1 MSTIFFGLLLIVLAF
16 LGSPLFSIIGAIAL
30 LAFTAVDIDTSAII
44 VEMYRLASQPTLIA
58 IPLFT
63 FAGYILAESNTPK
76 RLVALSQAF
85 FGWIQGGL
93 AIVALVSCA
102 IFTAFTGASGVTII
116 ALGGLLYPILLKEGY
131 NEKFSL
137 GLLTTSGSL
146 GLLFPPSLPL
156 ILYSMV
162 ASNSRTIGGMT
173 PDVTI
178 DKLFVAGIVPGI
190 LLVTI
195 LSIYSIRQGK
205 RAKVQTI
212 PFNWQRVKSA
222 VKDAAWEIPLPF
234 LIIGGIYGGFFT
246 ATEAAAVTA
255 FYVLIVEVFIY
266 KDLKLFSDIPRIM
279 QESMVLVGA
288 ILVILGCAMGLT
300 NYLIDEEVPM
310 KLFALIQQFISSRV
324 VFLILLNI
332 FLLIVG
338 MMMDIFSAIIVVVP
352 LIIPI
357 ATAYEINPVH
367 LGIIF
372 LTNLEIGYLT
382 PPVGLNL
389 FISSFRFEKPVSQV
403 VRAVLPYI
411 GVLLIALILITYIP
425 ELSLFMVDFFG
436 VK

>member
-1 MSTIFFGLLLIVLAF
+1 METILIALLLIALAF
-16 LGSPLFSIIGAIAL
+16 FGSPLFSIIGAIAL
-30 LAFTAVDIDTSAII
+30 LAFHAIEIDTSAII

-63 FAGYILAESNTPK
+63 FAGYVIAESKTPK

-85 FGWIQGGL
+85 FGWIPGGL

-116 ALGGLLYPILLKEGY
+116 ALGGLMYPILLQQKY
-131 NEKFSL
+131 SEKFSL

-156 ILYSMV
+156 ILYAMV
-162 ASNSRTIGGMT
+162 ASNSRTMGGSV

-178 DKLFVAGIVPGI
+178 DKLFIAGILPGI
-190 LLVTI
+190 LLVAI
-195 LSIYSIRQGK
+195 LAAYSIHQGK
-205 RAKVQTI
+205 REQI
-212 PFNWQRVKSA
+212 PRIQFNWKNIWIT

-234 LIIGGIYGGFFT
+234 LIIGGIYGGIFT

-266 KDLKLFSDIPRIM
+266 KDLKLFSDIPRIIK
-279 QESMVLVGA
+279 ESMVLVGA

-310 KLFALIQQFISSRV
+310 KLFTLIQQFISSKA

-357 ATAYEINPVH
+357 ASAYDINPVH

-389 FISSFRFEKPVSQV
+389 FISSFRFGQPISKI

-411 GVLLIALILITYIP
+411 GILLIALIIITYVP
-425 ELSLFMVDFFG
+425 NLSLWLVDLFS